1 VKKYHKQTPSKER
14 AKVNGS
20 RAAPRILE
28 VRQLSASFYLNRKV
42 IKAVDRVD
50 LYVDEGETVGLAGE
64 SGCGKSTLA
73 SSVMQL
79 IPHPGRIVSGEILF
93 RGQELLKCS
102 EQDLQDIRGNRLT
115 LIFQDPSSYLN
126 PTVSIGMQ
134 ICDVIMAHNPM
145 DAREAKRRTVELL
158 GSLGIPE
165 PAHRFHSYPHE
176 LSGGMKQRVLIAMA
190 ISCDPDLVIA
200 DEPTTALDVTIQ
212 RQILELIKEKVIG
225 EGSSLLFIT
234 HDLSILAEI
243 CDRVYT
249 MYAGRV
255 VETARTV
262 EFFHNPLHPYTR
274 KLLSAIPRHD
284 VKKPLAEIPG
294 SPPSLDDLPP
304 GCSFYPRCDL
314 RSERCLKLRPELREL
329 GMKHWVSCHN
339 V

>member
-1 VKKYHKQTPSKER
+1 VQKSNER
-14 AKVNGS
+14 STSRKRRNGKDERTAS
-20 RAAPRILE
+20 RILE
-28 VRQLSASFYLNRKV
+28 VRELSAFFYLHRKI
-42 IKAVDRVD
+42 IKAVDTVSMHI
-50 LYVDEGETVGLAGE
+50 DEGETVGLAGE

-73 SSVMQL
+73 SAVMQL

-93 RGQELLKCS
+93 RGQRLVRHG
-102 EQDLQDIRGNRLT
+102 EQVLRDIRGNRLS
-115 LIFQDPSSYLN
+115 LIFQDPASYLN
-126 PTVSIGMQ
+126 PTVSIGTQ
-134 ICDVIMAHNPM
+134 ICDVITAHNPLDKKM
-145 DAREAKRRTVELL
+145 AKKKTVELL

-225 EGSSLLFIT
+225 EGSALLFIT

-243 CDRVYT
+243 CDRIYT

-284 VKKPLAEIPG
+284 VKKNLAEIPG
-294 SPPSLDDLPP
+294 SPPALDDLPP

-314 RSERCLKLRPELREL
+314 CAERCLKERPELREL
-329 GMKHWVSCHN
+329 ETEHWVSCHN

>member
-1 VKKYHKQTPSKER
+1 VS
-14 AKVNGS
+14 
-20 RAAPRILE
+20 RILE
-28 VRQLSASFYLNRKV
+28 VRQLSAFFYLNRKI
-42 IKAVDRVD
+42 IKAVDTVS

-93 RGQELLKCS
+93 RGQELVKCS
-102 EQDLQDIRGNRLT
+102 EQVLRDIRGNRLS

-126 PTVSIGMQ
+126 PTVSIGIQ
-134 ICDVIMAHNPM
+134 ICDVIMAHNPV
-145 DAREAKRRTVELL
+145 DAREAKHRTVELL
-158 GSLGIPE
+158 NSLGIPE

-200 DEPTTALDVTIQ
+200 DEPTTSLDVTIQ

-243 CDRVYT
+243 CDRIYT

-262 EFFHNPLHPYTR
+262 EFFHTPLHPYTR

-284 VKKPLAEIPG
+284 VKKPLAEITG
-294 SPPSLDDLPP
+294 SPPSLDDLPS

-314 RSERCLKLRPELREL
+314 RSELCLKARPELREL
-329 GMKHWVSCHN
+329 EMKHWVSCHN

>member
-1 VKKYHKQTPSKER
+1 MS
-14 AKVNGS
+14 
-20 RAAPRILE
+20 RILE
-28 VRQLSASFYLNRKV
+28 VTQLSAQFPLNQKI
-42 IKAVDRVD
+42 IKAVDSVD
-50 LYVDEGETVGLAGE
+50 LYIDEGETVGLAGE

-73 SSVMQL
+73 FSMMQL
-79 IPHPGRIVSGEILF
+79 VPPPGKIVSGEVFF
-93 RGQELLKCS
+93 RGQDLVHGS
-102 EQDLQDIRGNRLT
+102 EQVLRGIRGNRLS

-134 ICDVIMAHNPM
+134 ICDVIMAHNSV

-158 GSLGIPE
+158 NSLGIPE
-165 PAHRFHSYPHE
+165 PAQRFHSYPHE

-212 RQILELIKEKVIG
+212 RQILELIKEKVIR
-225 EGSSLLFIT
+225 EGSALLFIT

-243 CDRVYT
+243 CDRIYT

-255 VETARTV
+255 VETAPTV
-262 EFFHNPLHPYTR
+262 EFFQNPLHPYTR
-274 KLLSAIPRHD
+274 KLLNAIPRHD
-284 VKKPLAEIPG
+284 LKRPLAEITG
-294 SPPSLDDLPP
+294 FPPSLDNLPP

-314 RSERCLKLRPELREL
+314 RSERCQEIRPELREL
-329 GMKHWVSCHN
+329 KREHWVSCHN

>member
-1 VKKYHKQTPSKER
+1 VKKYHKHTPSKER

-42 IKAVDRVD
+42 IKAVDTVD

-73 SSVMQL
+73 SSVMKL
-79 IPHPGRIVSGEILF
+79 IPYPGRIVSGKILF

-134 ICDVIMAHNPM
+134 ICDVIMAHNPV

-255 VETARTV
+255 VETAHTV

-274 KLLSAIPRHD
+274 KLLSAIPRYD